1 MTKKNIIIYSE
12 NIVRNCVEMT
22 NGLNVIPAIDLL
34 RIALT
39 YLLSENLE
47 EQWVLSSIRR
57 VNMLCSA
64 CKLLAYPEVDE
75 SIFGRI
81 IVALTMD
88 PIDYNKLDELVSLGQ
103 AKIRANSIK

>member
-1 MTKKNIIIYSE
+1 MTKKNIVIYSE

-34 RIALT
+34 RIALSH
-39 YLLSENLE
+39 LLSENLE
-47 EQWVLSSIRR
+47 DRWVVNSIQK
-57 VNMLCSA
+57 VNTLCSA
-64 CKLLAYPEVDE
+64 CKLLAHPEVDE

-81 IVALTMD
+81 IVALTID

-103 AKIRANSIK
+103 AKIRANSVK